1 MLNLDG
7 LWVQQVSYVKF
18 SVNIRWDR
26 VWRVPT
32 GQKSSP
38 PTLVTYP
45 NKAET
50 LIADDRLYVW
60 VGYKGGR
67 ATFLAGGYPPY
78 PVPSDINRKFHI
90 GHLLYPKSIQIQQN
104 TWDGNIFFFKL
115 DLKWVFYSK
124 KVEFLASNIII

>member
-1 MLNLDG
+1 MTSPAHICLLRAAG
-7 LWVQQVSYVKF
+7 MS
-18 SVNIRWDR
+18 NILKG
-26 VWRVPT
+26 T
-32 GQKSSP
+32 SLCGGQKSSP

-78 PVPSDINRKFHI
+78 TVPSDINRKFHI
-90 GHLLYPKSIQIQQN
+90 GHLLYP
-104 TWDGNIFFFKL
+104 
-115 DLKWVFYSK
+115 
-124 KVEFLASNIII
+124 

>member
-1 MLNLDG
+1 MSERSFLRDLRPFEKKKKKNVQKFQSGIFG
-7 LWVQQVSYVKF
+7 LFVTAMASRLLGIASMQ
-18 SVNIRWDR
+18 
-26 VWRVPT
+26 
-32 GQKSSP
+32 

-78 PVPSDINRKFHI
+78 
-90 GHLLYPKSIQIQQN
+90 
-104 TWDGNIFFFKL
+104 TWDGKNFFFKL
-115 DLKWVFYSK
+115 DLK
-124 KVEFLASNIII
+124 